1 MPSNPAIFTLDGT
14 GVGRAAALNQD
25 NSVNDPS
32 NPAPRGTIVQIYATG
47 EGQTLP
53 AGVTGSITHST
64 GIMPV
69 LQVKATVDGKIA
81 VVQWAG
87 ETPESVT
94 GLLAA
99 NVVLPFDVTPGP
111 AVPVTL
117 TIGDQTSVIG
127 TTIAVK

>member
-1 MPSNPAIFTLDGT
+1 VT
-14 GVGRAAALNQD
+14 
-25 NSVNDPS
+25 DPS
-32 NPAPRGTIVQIYATG
+32 NPAPRGTFVQIYATG

-53 AGVTGSITHST
+53 AGVTGSITRSS
-64 GIMPV
+64 GIAPALKV
-69 LQVKATVDGKIA
+69 TATVGGLSA
-81 VVQWAG
+81 PVQWYG

-99 NVVLPFDVTPGP
+99 NVVLPFELAPGP

-117 TIGDQTSVIG
+117 TIGDRTSAVG